1 MKGKISFLGIVFM
14 LLVHLLFS
22 QGRQLNWM
30 ADGSTYTKIKDGNIV
45 KIDPKTEA
53 ETLFI
58 KKEQLTVNG
67 KVLKTDSYMLS
78 NDNTKLLLFVNTQK
92 VWRYNTKGDYWIL
105 DLPTNKLTQIGKGR
119 PAQSLMF
126 AKFSPDAKKVAYVS
140 EHNIFVEEVTNGNF
154 KKITND
160 GTRKLI
166 NGTFDWAYEEEFGL
180 RDGFRWSPDGS
191 KIAFWQIDATKIR
204 DYFMLNTTDS
214 NYSKII
220 PVEYP
225 KVGES
230 PSPAKIGV
238 ANVSS
243 GQIKWMQINGD
254 PQQHYLTRM
263 EWSGINQL
271 ILQQLNRKQQESKLM
286 YCNATDGNSYTFWAE
301 NDDAWVDLNSADIL
315 WEPGGFNWI
324 NNKQEFIWVSEKDG
338 WRHIYKI
345 SKDGKVETL
354 LTSGKFDIEAI
365 KCIDEKNNYI
375 YFSASPNN
383 ATQLYLYR
391 VKINAK

>member
-263 EWSGINQL
+263 EWS
-271 ILQQLNRKQQESKLM
+271 
-286 YCNATDGNSYTFWAE
+286 
-301 NDDAWVDLNSADIL
+301 
-315 WEPGGFNWI
+315 
-324 NNKQEFIWVSEKDG
+324 
-338 WRHIYKI
+338 
-345 SKDGKVETL
+345 
-354 LTSGKFDIEAI
+354 
-365 KCIDEKNNYI
+365 
-375 YFSASPNN
+375 
-383 ATQLYLYR
+383 
-391 VKINAK
+391 